1 VDARREKNLQT
12 RKAQSATGELAAGNE
27 LKKWFEDVAHRLRV
41 PEPRSANPCHCVEF
55 DTEEFAA
62 KNRESE
68 APNRL
73 NRDRKSN
80 TPPPKRRGGGKGPT
94 TVGPPNAGDADK
106 KQSSEASYSGVP
118 IDLCYGASNKRHLHL
133 GSGLQT
139 RIPMS
144 CCHERVFKKLE
155 HSHKMANIR
164 QTRDPNLCK

>member
-1 VDARREKNLQT
+1 MYRRSRPPNNRIGQARY
-12 RKAQSATGELAAGNE
+12 S
-27 LKKWFEDVAHRLRV
+27 
-41 PEPRSANPCHCVEF
+41 EF

-118 IDLCYGASNKRHLHL
+118 IDLCYGASYKRHLHH

-139 RIPMS
+139 RVPNVMLPGASLPRNWSIATKWQIP
-144 CCHERVFKKLE
+144 
-155 HSHKMANIR
+155 
-164 QTRDPNLCK
+164 QTRNPKTLQTENWAEETLNWG